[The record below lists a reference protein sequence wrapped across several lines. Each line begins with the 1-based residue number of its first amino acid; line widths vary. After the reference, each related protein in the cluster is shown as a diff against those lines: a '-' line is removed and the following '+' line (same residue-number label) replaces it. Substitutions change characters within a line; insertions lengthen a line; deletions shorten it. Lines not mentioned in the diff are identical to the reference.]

1 MQKLQL
7 DINVLNN
14 DFFEGTRL
22 LGIIA
27 PVKNYQLCLQ
37 LNTSFG
43 FNFRL
48 NTDIEIIIK
57 RKGRDYIFSIF
68 QSPESNNTLHHYLYN
83 NHYDGEYLLPEFKH
97 MDFLWLLKDGFIEEE
112 KLNWIKESIRSIK
125 GVQMVAELSP
135 DQIKNK
141 GNMVFE

>member
-37 LNTSFG
+37 LNNSFG

-68 QSPESNNTLHHYLYN
+68 QSAELNNTLNHYLYN